1 MPLTAAVRCVCALQV
16 RLRRQLA
23 DANVLLTKERTGFS
37 SRNLM
42 NQRIVK
48 GADAKV
54 SHHGKSVEES
64 SSTMKVVA
72 AAERAAIAEAE
83 NESLKARVAT
93 LESILTTELR
103 RDESVFGDLVD
114 GRLSLDELRIQVIRH
129 KLPLQVTRTSFRPKY
144 NRATVRQHHHL
155 SAPTTQHPP
164 LTYSSHLP
172 MLS

>member
-1 MPLTAAVRCVCALQV
+1 MA
-16 RLRRQLA
+16 
-23 DANVLLTKERTGFS
+23 
-37 SRNLM
+37 
-42 NQRIVK
+42 
-48 GADAKV
+48 
-54 SHHGKSVEES
+54 
-64 SSTMKVVA
+64 VVA

-83 NESLKARVAT
+83 NESLKARVAA

>member
-1 MPLTAAVRCVCALQV
+1 M
-16 RLRRQLA
+16 RRQLA

-83 NESLKARVAT
+83 NESLKARVAA